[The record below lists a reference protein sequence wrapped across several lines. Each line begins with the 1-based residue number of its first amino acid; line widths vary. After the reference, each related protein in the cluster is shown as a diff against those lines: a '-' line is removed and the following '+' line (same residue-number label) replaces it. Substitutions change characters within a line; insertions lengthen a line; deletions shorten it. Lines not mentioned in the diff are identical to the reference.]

1 MQIFAT
7 TTLESDGRGGLGES
21 NRRGIGESN
30 RRGRRESNKREG
42 DRAEKVYR
50 VSVCTLMNYIAN

>member
-21 NRRGIGESN
+21 NRR
-30 RRGRRESNKREG
+30 EG

>member
-30 RRGRRESNKREG
+30 RREG